1 MSDSVRP
8 PGTIVAQRLRIE
20 RVLGEGGMGAVYEVE
35 HLLTRHRRALKLL
48 HAEVANIPGVV
59 DRFLREASAAGRI
72 GNRHIVETFDAGTS
86 EKGEPYLVMELL
98 SGSSLATL
106 LQDRGRLEAAE
117 VIDIFEQVC
126 DGVQAAHDSG
136 IVHRD
141 LKPDNIFLVAG
152 TSVFVKLLDF
162 GISKFDPALT
172 GTPTSTVEGSVL
184 GTPYYMSPEQV
195 RGARDLDAAADIYA
209 LGVVLYECVVGE
221 RPFEAETLTHLAV
234 LISEGKYAKASERNP
249 SVPAVL
255 DAVIAKALAPDRRD
269 RYQSARE
276 LGQAVRAALTRAALV
291 SMRTE
296 IAAASVL
303 PPTFGSS
310 VPPSALGVRTAPA
323 QTSPGAPNS
332 SAAPAAGFVNPPLVP
347 PEHGRANV
355 RGGAATPA
363 PVERNHDPRA
373 EHGSRRVAL
382 GAGAGLLVAVA
393 VGVMVSATR
402 KSSLSAEASSS
413 PPSATTVDA
422 AVVPSAHPVVS
433 PIAPT
438 TLDSATPAASV
449 SASAAAAHVAPIH
462 SGHNVHPTTE
472 APAAPAA
479 SSRRSTEHGLAEKN
493 PFK

>member
-72 GNRHIVETFDAGTS
+72 GNPHIVETFDAGTS

-98 SGSSLATL
+98 NGSSLATL

-141 LKPDNIFLVAG
+141 LKPDNIFLTAG
-152 TSVFVKLLDF
+152 SSVFVKLLDF

-234 LISEGKYAKASERNP
+234 LISEGKYAKASARNP
-249 SVPAVL
+249 SVPPAL
-255 DAVIAKALAPDRRD
+255 DAVIAKALAPDRYQ

-276 LGQAVRAALTRAALV
+276 LGQAIRGALTRAALV

-296 IAAASVL
+296 IAAPSVL

-323 QTSPGAPNS
+323 QTSPGAPVS
-332 SAAPAAGFVNPPLVP
+332 STAPAAAFVNPPAP
-347 PEHGRANV
+347 PELPRANV

-373 EHGSRRVAL
+373 EHGSRRLAV
-382 GAGAGLLVAVA
+382 GAGAGLVVAVA
-393 VGVMVSATR
+393 VGVMLSATR
-402 KSSLSAEASSS
+402 KSTLNAEASSS
-413 PPSATTVDA
+413 LPLATTVDA
-422 AVVPSAHPVVS
+422 AVLPSAHPVVS
-433 PIAPT
+433 PAPMDPT
-438 TLDSATPAASV
+438 TLGLATPAASA
-449 SASAAAAHVAPIH
+449 SASAGAAAGHAAPSH
-462 SGHNVHPTTE
+462 SGHNVHP
-472 APAAPAA
+472 ASDVPVP